1 MDNLIDIF
9 FMLLATMGPIKVAIV
24 FAEKTREMETAVR
37 RRIAFK
43 AVVVATVVG
52 LLFIFAGSR
61 LMNFFHFS
69 IAALS
74 LAGGLILLI
83 FSIRMVLVEG
93 HDNKHTEPYSEQ
105 DALAMA
111 VYPFGVPMMASPV
124 GIIVLTVISANRS
137 LTNSDLAGVVAVFLA
152 VMLINLIVLLVEG
165 EVVKLIDRGI
175 LQVAERILGI
185 LLAALAM
192 QMLILGL
199 QELGL
204 IAIEATG
211 H

>member
-1 MDNLIDIF
+1 MNNLIDIF

-24 FAEKTREMETAVR
+24 FAEKTRDMETAVR
-37 RRIAFK
+37 RRIAIK
-43 AVVVATVVG
+43 SVGVATAVG
-52 LLFIFAGSR
+52 LLFILAGSQ

-69 IAALS
+69 IAALA

-93 HDNKHTEPYSEQ
+93 NHNQVEAYSEQ
-105 DALAMA
+105 DAMDMA

-124 GIIVLTVISANRS
+124 GIIVLTVISANKS
-137 LTNSDLAGVVAVFLA
+137 ITDSDFAGVVAVFLV
-152 VMLINLIVLLVEG
+152 VMLINIIVLLVEG
-165 EVVKLIDRGI
+165 QIIKLIDRGV
-175 LQVAERILGI
+175 LQIAERILGI

-192 QMLILGL
+192 QMLIFGL

-204 IAIEATG
+204 IAMQGAG